1 MTVALLEVAD
11 SILYVSALLADRPR
25 PIDRV
30 IDYFG
35 DPPHAGEVRRPRAV
49 SAPGSW

>member
-35 DPPHAGEVRRPRAV
+35 GVPQTSALELRPRRQTLA
-49 SAPGSW
+49 S

>member
-1 MTVALLEVAD
+1 VDGEASLVEVAD
-11 SILYVSALLADRPR
+11 SILYISSLLADGPR

-35 DPPHAGEVRRPRAV
+35 GPAREDHRSEARRR
-49 SAPGSW
+49 SNR

>member
-11 SILYVSALLADRPR
+11 AILDVSRLLADRPR

-35 DPPHAGEVRRPRAV
+35 GVPQASTQEPSPRRQSLA
-49 SAPGSW
+49 S

>member
-11 SILYVSALLADRPR
+11 SILYVSALFADRPR

-30 IDYFG
+30 INYFG
-35 DPPHAGEVRRPRAV
+35 GVSQASTLEPSPRRQSLA
-49 SAPGSW
+49 S